1 MAGYVVSKYWKCAR
15 IYLQMCKT
23 NKVGK
28 HYHNCEKRIPAQV
41 HVEHKVLDSVLIIID
56 HNKTVMN
63 MWCNLEWY
71 LPVLKMM
78 LCSLLSD
85 SPTDPFW
92 L

>member
-1 MAGYVVSKYWKCAR
+1 MAGYVVSKNWKCAR

-23 NKVGK
+23 NKVGR
-28 HYHNCEKRIPAQV
+28 HYHNCEKQIPAQ
-41 HVEHKVLDSVLIIID
+41 VEHKVLDRVLIISD

-71 LPVLKMM
+71 LPVLKTI

-85 SPTDPFW
+85 SPADQLW